1 MPLIS
6 VTRLRVRSFLFLP
19 QFLWDTIKSVRQ
31 VERSNG
37 FLGGRLLVNAGYVFW
52 TMTAWQDES
61 AMKAYR
67 TGGAHR
73 KAMPQLLDWCDE
85 AAVVHW
91 IQQSAEI
98 PMWPE
103 AHQHMLEKGKLHPF
117 RRRSRFQ
124 PLNPAGSRKPSN
136 PRARFKPDTGSADR
150 AASRASAA
158 PREPQLAATA
168 APPAANSATR
178 KNKSR
183 KPEKKP
189 PPARKPTPS
198 QKSESRAPR
207 TRKSPRQ

>member
-85 AAVVHW
+85 AAVAHW

-103 AHQHMLEKGKLHPF
+103 AHQHMLEKGKLSKVIHPSPVQASQQIPAPEP
-117 RRRSRFQ
+117 SRIAQ
-124 PLNPAGSRKPSN
+124 TLK
-136 PRARFKPDTGSADR
+136 
-150 AASRASAA
+150 
-158 PREPQLAATA
+158 
-168 APPAANSATR
+168 
-178 KNKSR
+178 
-183 KPEKKP
+183 
-189 PPARKPTPS
+189 PAR
-198 QKSESRAPR
+198 QVHA
-207 TRKSPRQ
+207 

>member
-103 AHQHMLEKGKLHPF
+103 AHQHMLEKGKLSKVIHPSPVQASQQIPAPEP
-117 RRRSRFQ
+117 SRIAQ
-124 PLNPAGSRKPSN
+124 TLK
-136 PRARFKPDTGSADR
+136 
-150 AASRASAA
+150 
-158 PREPQLAATA
+158 
-168 APPAANSATR
+168 
-178 KNKSR
+178 
-183 KPEKKP
+183 
-189 PPARKPTPS
+189 PAR
-198 QKSESRAPR
+198 QVQA
-207 TRKSPRQ
+207 